1 MSIICSKCGGTNI
14 MCEAMI
20 EPNTKKFSHYTDES
34 FLYAWCDDCHKGVI
48 LTDVN
53 KVRNY
58 ITTEYR
64 IFKESYGVE
73 PQYANCRIT
82 WKDTQES
89 CDVRIMLSVDTGI
102 EDDEIFY
109 SCSSLNELLSLTEH
123 SLEDFIV
130 TECHGFAVLTETEVL
145 ERQLFNHEVNGKSIS
160 VTGKEVIG
168 YYGEHYNLKKEEMER
183 YAARYTC
190 VAKYYK
196 ESNAPLLDH
205 FLVKHLLD
213 EEKQMKK
220 GETAYFKL
228 QLTFLW
234 YIKIEKEDDPLISP
248 FRYIL
253 NACCLDNIQTF
264 DRKYMSLEDTLLHCL
279 NGFNENERTP
289 DRYKSLD
296 VYLAVKNT
304 GKEIPNGG

>member
-34 FLYAWCDDCHKGVI
+34 FLYGWCNECWKGTI
-48 LTDVN
+48 LTNVEEV
-53 KVRNY
+53 KNY
-58 ITTEYR
+58 ITTEYK
-64 IFKESYGVE
+64 IFVESYGIE
-73 PQYANCRIT
+73 PQYANCQIL

-102 EDDEIFY
+102 EEDKTFY
-109 SCSSLNELLSLTEH
+109 SCSSLSGLLSLAEH
-123 SLEDFIV
+123 GIEDFIV
-130 TECHGFAVLTETEVL
+130 TECHGFAIFTETEIL
-145 ERQLFNHEVNGKSIS
+145 ERQIFDYKINGKSIS
-160 VTGKEVIG
+160 VAGKEVMD
-168 YYGEHYNLKKEEMER
+168 YYGEHYNLKKEEMKR

-190 VAKYYK
+190 IAKYYK
-196 ESNAPLLDH
+196 ESDAPMLDRFLLTR
-205 FLVKHLLD
+205 LLD

-220 GETAYFKL
+220 GETVYFKL

-234 YIKIEKEDDPLISP
+234 HVTIEKEDDPLISP
-248 FRYIL
+248 SGYML

-264 DRKYMSLEDTLLHCL
+264 TRRYISLGDALLHCL
-279 NGFNENERTP
+279 NSFNENARIP

-296 VYLAVKNT
+296 VYLVVNNT
-304 GKEIPNGG
+304 GKENQNGG